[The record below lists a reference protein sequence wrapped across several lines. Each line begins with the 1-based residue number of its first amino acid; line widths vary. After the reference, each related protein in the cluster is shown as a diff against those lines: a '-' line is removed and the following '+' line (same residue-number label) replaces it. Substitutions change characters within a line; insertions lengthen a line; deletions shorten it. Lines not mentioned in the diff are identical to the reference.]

1 MAGRRQAAPAPGLAW
16 ADVPARQIKM
26 LGSLPVI
33 YSFCQRLGIGQVIDD
48 LVPIRDVATVTAGQA
63 VEAMICNRL
72 TSPAPLV
79 RVGDWARTWAVPEIL
94 GIPAVALNDDK
105 LGRTLDAIAPYL
117 DQITSAAAI
126 RAIGAFGID
135 ISQLHWDMTS
145 FSLYGAYDGA
155 DEDYPAPRYG
165 HPKDRRTDL
174 LQVQAGIAA
183 AGDGGIPVWHRAYD
197 GGAAEVS
204 QVTGAMK
211 ALEKIAGTKKF
222 LLIGDSKL
230 ISYDNV
236 AAIGGQECTFLAP
249 ASKTYVKA
257 AELAAC
263 DLGKATEVG
272 YVAGRDQHKK
282 NSNPDQLGRWH
293 VLEDDQP
300 FQIRNSRRKS
310 DPPITL
316 RRIFVHSTA
325 RASAAATSR
334 TKKLTRAKDDLDRLV
349 SGLGGRFYPSQEKA
363 ADRIRQIA
371 RDRKVGPYLRHAI
384 STAPAAAAGG
394 PEGTS
399 TSTSTGSGQTAGAQA
414 TGAGQASGPGPAD
427 TWQGSGS
434 GRPGKPALTWWFD
447 QAAIDAEAATDGW
460 YALLT
465 SLDTQVTAAE
475 VLLRYKG
482 QEAVERRYGNLKG
495 PLAVAPMFLHNNRR
509 IAALIT
515 VISLA
520 LLVFCLIEREARRNL
535 APQTKIDGLY
545 NQQPARPAGR
555 LILTAL
561 AGMQLIPA
569 TATSPA
575 QIPRPSPVQ
584 ARLLDLLGVDP
595 THPP

>member
-1 MAGRRQAAPAPGLAW
+1 MAGRRRAAPAAEVTY
-16 ADVPARQIKM
+16 ADVPAQQVKM

-33 YSFCQRLGIGQVIDD
+33 ASFCRRLDISGVIDE
-48 LVPIRDVATVTAGQA
+48 LVPIRPVASLTVGQA

-79 RVGDWARTWAVPEIL
+79 HVQGWARDWAVPEVL
-94 GIPAVALNDDK
+94 GIPALALNDDK
-105 LGRTLDAIAPYL
+105 LGRTLDAIAPHL
-117 DQITSAAAI
+117 EEITGAVAV

-145 FSLYGAYDGA
+145 FSLHGAYPEA
-155 DEDYPAPRYG
+155 DEDYPAPSYG

-174 LQVQAGIAA
+174 LQIQAGIAA
-183 AGDGGIPVWHRAYD
+183 AGDGGIPVYARAYS
-197 GGAAEVS
+197 GGAAEIS
-204 QVTGAMK
+204 QVTGAMT
-211 ALEKIAGTKKF
+211 ALQKIAGAKKF
-222 LLIGDSKL
+222 LLVGDSKL

-236 AAIGGQECTFLAP
+236 AAIGGARCTFLAP
-249 ASKTYVKA
+249 ASKLYVKA

-263 DLGKATEVG
+263 DLGEATEVA

-282 NSNPDQLGRWH
+282 NTSPGQLGRWH

-300 FQIRNSRRKS
+300 FWIRNSRRKS
-310 DPPITL
+310 DPPIRL

-325 RASAAATSR
+325 RAGAALTSR
-334 TKKLTRAKDDLDRLV
+334 TRKLTRAGDDLGRLI
-349 SGLGGRFYPSQEKA
+349 SGLGGRFYPSQDKVTA
-363 ADRIRQIA
+363 RLQQIA
-371 RDRKVGPYLRHAI
+371 RDRKAGPYLRYTVG
-384 STAPAAAAGG
+384 TAPAPAGG
-394 PEGTS
+394 PQRSDQTAGTQTAGTGQTGPS
-399 TSTSTGSGQTAGAQA
+399 PADTLQGTGSGG
-414 TGAGQASGPGPAD
+414 
-427 TWQGSGS
+427 
-434 GRPGKPALTWWFD
+434 PGKPTLTWWFD

-465 SLDTQVTAAE
+465 NLDASITAAE
-475 VLLRYKG
+475 VLLRYKA

-495 PLAVAPMFLHNNRR
+495 PLAVAPIFLNSNRR

-535 APQTKIDGLY
+535 APQAKLDGLY
-545 NQQPARPAGR
+545 NRQPARPTGR

-569 TATSPA
+569 TSISPA

-584 ARLLDLLGVDP
+584 ARLLELLGVDP

>member
-1 MAGRRQAAPAPGLAW
+1 MASRRAAPTELAW
-16 ADVPARQIKM
+16 ADVPRRQDKM

-33 YSFCQRLGIGQVIDD
+33 ASFCARTGIAEVIDE
-48 LVPIRDVATVTAGQA
+48 LAPVRSVATLTAGQA
-63 VEAMICNRL
+63 VVAMVCNRL

-79 RVGDWARTWAVPEIL
+79 HVQDWARSWAVPEIL

-117 DQITSAAAI
+117 EQITSGIAV

-135 ISQLHWDMTS
+135 IGQLHWDMTS
-145 FSLYGAYDGA
+145 FSLHGAYEQPE
-155 DEDYPAPRYG
+155 EDYPAPRYG

-204 QVTGAMK
+204 QVTGAMT
-211 ALEKIAGTKKF
+211 ALKKIAGTRTF

-230 ISYDNV
+230 VSCDNV
-236 AAIGGQECTFLAP
+236 AAVTRQRCTFLAP
-249 ASKTYVKA
+249 ASKTYVQA

-263 DLGKATEVG
+263 DLAQATEVA
-272 YVAGRDQHKK
+272 YVAARDAGKRPGQI
-282 NSNPDQLGRWH
+282 GRWH
-293 VLEDDQP
+293 VLEDTAP
-300 FQIRNSRRKS
+300 FQIRNSKRKK
-310 DPPITL
+310 DPPIQL

-325 RASAAATSR
+325 RAHGAAASR
-334 TKKLTRAKDDLDRLV
+334 DKKLARAQDDLDRLTR
-349 SGLGGRFYPSQEKA
+349 GLGSRFYPDEKKVTDRA
-363 ADRIRQIA
+363 AQIA
-371 RDRKVGPYLRHAI
+371 RDRKVSPYLRY
-384 STAPAAAAGG
+384 
-394 PEGTS
+394 
-399 TSTSTGSGQTAGAQA
+399 TAGTDPA
-414 TGAGQASGPGPAD
+414 TG
-427 TWQGSGS
+427 
-434 GRPGKPALTWWFD
+434 KPTLTWHFD
-447 QAAIDAEAATDGW
+447 QDAIDAEAATDGW

-465 SLDTQVTAAE
+465 NLGHHVTPAE

-495 PLAVAPMFLHNNRR
+495 PLAVAPVFLKNNRR

-535 APQTKIDGLY
+535 APATKVDGLY
-545 NQQPARPAGR
+545 NRQPARPTGR

-561 AGMQLIPA
+561 ASLQLIPA

-575 QIPRPSPVQ
+575 QITRPTTVQ
-584 ARLLDLLGVDP
+584 ARLLQLLGVDP
-595 THPP
+595 TRPP

>member
-1 MAGRRQAAPAPGLAW
+1 MAGRRRAAPAAELAW
-16 ADVPARQIKM
+16 ADVPARQVKM

-33 YSFCQRLGIGQVIDD
+33 FSFCRRLDISGVIDD
-48 LVPIRDVATVTAGQA
+48 LVPIRDVAAVTAGQA

-79 RVGDWARTWAVPEIL
+79 HVQDWARSWAVPEVL
-94 GIPAVALNDDK
+94 GIPALALNDDK
-105 LGRTLDAIAPYL
+105 LGRTLDAIAPHL
-117 DQITSAAAI
+117 EEITGATAI

-145 FSLYGAYDGA
+145 FSLYGAYDQL
-155 DEDYPAPRYG
+155 DEDYPAPSYG

-183 AGDGGIPVWHRAYD
+183 AGDGGIPVYARAYD

-211 ALEKIAGTKKF
+211 ALKKIAGAKTF
-222 LLIGDSKL
+222 LLAGDSKL

-236 AAIGGQECTFLAP
+236 AAIRKARCTFLAP
-249 ASKTYVKA
+249 ASKLYVKA

-263 DLGKATEVG
+263 DLGKATEVD
-272 YVAGRDQHKK
+272 YVAGRDQRKK
-282 NSNPDQLGRWH
+282 NTSPGQIGRWH
-293 VLEDDQP
+293 VLEDDQSLV
-300 FQIRNSRRKS
+300 IRNSKRKS
-310 DPPITL
+310 DPPIRL

-325 RASAAATSR
+325 RASAALTSR
-334 TKKLTRAKDDLDRLV
+334 TKKLTRAKDDLDRLAR
-349 SGLGGRFYPSQEKA
+349 GLGGRFYPGEQEVTG
-363 ADRIRQIA
+363 RLRQIA
-371 RDRKVGPYLRHAI
+371 AARKVGPYLRYATGTEG
-384 STAPAAAAGG
+384 SEQPA
-394 PEGTS
+394 GT
-399 TSTSTGSGQTAGAQA
+399 GQT
-414 TGAGQASGPGPAD
+414 GPGPAD

-434 GRPGKPALTWWFD
+434 GGPGKPTLTWWSG

-460 YALLT
+460 YALT
-465 SLDTQVTAAE
+465 ASIDAKAETAAG
-475 VLLRYKG
+475 VLLRYKA

-495 PLAVAPMFLHNNRR
+495 PLAVAPMFLNSNRR

-535 APQTKIDGLY
+535 APQTKLDGLY

-555 LILTAL
+555 LILTTL
-561 AGMQLIPA
+561 AGLQLIPA
-569 TATSPA
+569 TATSTA

-584 ARLLDLLGVDP
+584 ARLLELLGVDP